1 MSDQLAFEVV
11 EGEAVLALTD
21 DIQRLSQT
29 VFPDFT
35 ETYLT
40 DRLARVMV
48 TGLVL
53 VSTRGTDGALLGF
66 KLGYPRDEGVF
77 YSWLGGIHPSIRR
90 QGVGRRLMQ
99 LQHDWARK
107 RGYAFVETRTR
118 ATNNAMIILNLQSGF
133 TIVGY
138 EEPDGGPAVVTQR
151 AALSATTQT

>member
-1 MSDQLAFEVV
+1 MSDQLTFEIV
-11 EGEAVLALTD
+11 EGQAVLALTD
-21 DIQRLSQT
+21 EIHRLSQAL
-29 VFPDFT
+29 FPDYT

-40 DRLARVMV
+40 DRLARVTV
-48 TGLVL
+48 AGLAL
-53 VSTRGTDGALLGF
+53 IAARGTDGTLLGF
-66 KLGYPRDEGVF
+66 KLGYPRDDGVF

-99 LQHDWARK
+99 LQHDWARE

-138 EEPDGGPAVVTQR
+138 EENGDAPAIVTQR
-151 AALSATTQT
+151 AMLGTGTV